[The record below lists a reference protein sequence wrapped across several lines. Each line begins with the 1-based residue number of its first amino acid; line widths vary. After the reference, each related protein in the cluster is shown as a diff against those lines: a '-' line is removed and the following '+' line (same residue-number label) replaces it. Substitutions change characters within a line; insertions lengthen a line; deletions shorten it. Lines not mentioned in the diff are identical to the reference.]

1 MQQDTEPRDTKS
13 QIDRAE
19 TSSEE
24 PQKQKSILKNEK
36 HVKKDDSEIQSFRS
50 APRKEARSSKDKNEK
65 EKSIS
70 EDKLLVKH
78 KCKGDV
84 FHKTDDKAE
93 RKNKHR
99 SERKTSANSKDLKS
113 VSEHAVK
120 NEESSRKE
128 NRKDRQGSIDKS
140 RADHKSKRL
149 SSDLRP
155 QKESLGTSKQHS
167 FVTSRKGE
175 GYSEDKHDAESTNS
189 DNTLKQGDSIHKDRR
204 KSKNALEEKLL
215 LKSRSKSHSKQ
226 GKIPEPEL
234 QESSSKQE
242 SGQKSGPNSEE
253 SDPDKQCK
261 SKTEI
266 KGFEEN
272 SVELDPDSGA
282 HSVSSS
288 QKDFSHRVKSQSIE
302 KSSAKE
308 RNKSDKDLSSSR
320 LERKTSAEGHKS
332 RSLKHNSKDM
342 KKREDDNKPDDKAVK
357 QVETHSKL
365 QENLLTDKRTTKKS
379 ASESRKGSFSFQEID
394 KGEEKSSAEMSVWT
408 SGHMLHSEECQE
420 PMDIQSE
427 QRDSNAQHQITQ
439 PKEISNNSQQETKFK
454 NIAKDQMHHNSLH
467 ELNKT
472 LPTKEISKS
481 SPSGFSNPKQKF
493 EKTPTKEMDVPSD
506 AFKSEESSSP
516 TKQLSNEGVVHQK
529 SMAMTVAEVK
539 NPLSDV
545 SMEESFNLDRPANK
559 DTISDNEAH
568 TAKTEQH
575 GSIVFD
581 GNIKESDITDM
592 EISNTGDKG
601 HLSCKEVT
609 EEKTSGFIC
618 IQEGTMQKITGIAL
632 TGSMKSEQMTSPTI
646 VFTEVCA
653 DKGKTN
659 ENHTVSGV
667 IELSSGSVPKNTPE
681 EIGEMSMM
689 ASKRGGDL
697 RRVTEDKNENNVV
710 GSSVGSSSSCVSISN
725 SMETEVTVIGTS
737 TERTA
742 GSAVTA
748 TSTGGSQS
756 EEGTSVHLQRE
767 GDATITCS
775 EEKSETALSCTSIE
789 ADEGFTVGCWTPN
802 KEGAHSIS
810 ECPVTATEESGVG
823 TEGLSVCE
831 SSSTKEEESGEC
843 IVNYAE
849 EHSKQL
855 ISETRVELEQTV
867 NSVEAE
873 EKDDA
878 VTSAGSEERCVASVC
893 SGTSNFDSATTCLSE
908 VESDGAV
915 TSAGTEAKDR
925 PVTSENPD
933 EFRSNAAGSEH
944 AKAAEGAVTCTAAER
959 GSPGSAIC
967 SVTGTDSQDERAVTG
982 VCAQTA
988 NNVATGPHADKSED
1002 IVNGESAVTSTGITA
1017 EDGPEAA
1024 AACTGLEDSNE
1035 GFAAA
1040 SDTQEKYEFATD
1052 STAARAETNIID
1064 VSQGSYDDEG
1074 CVTSTGAKEDDDE
1087 GENFVTSTG
1096 RGNEEVEQTLTCTG
1110 TEESE
1115 RVLICVGAKEGGS
1128 SSICLAAG
1136 QLRTDVGELTS
1147 DVDKGAVDSMT
1158 GLEKDL
1164 KIDDIHNST
1173 KGVVESSTTSVGVA
1187 SENVMAF
1194 GAKKESQFTEN
1205 YECDVISATSKQG
1218 VDQVSAVEEKN
1229 EDATSFIDIRK
1240 SEGPFRIGS
1249 KKVAVLSASAN
1260 EDERSEGETI
1270 STSVVKVCPTS
1281 AQSSA
1286 KHVDQTPLVA
1296 KAVENLEKTPSLIST
1311 EDFNTPMPSTAV
1323 EYMNQDGTAGKQNN
1337 VSTSILEEF
1346 EAPMPSAAIED
1357 GKSAF
1362 LTIQAA
1368 EKTTTVEMDAI
1379 PMPSMSTGSVDEG
1392 NTVHSKE
1399 ERDECTVISTSI
1411 VEELETS
1418 ISQERTEDA
1427 DEHFPLRLEQ
1437 TADTAMI
1444 STSSVEQFET
1454 SVSPVETQ
1462 EIDQVCR
1469 TQGRFETSTISTT
1482 EGCDKTIHGAFVPV
1496 EAKART
1502 TGAGVSTDGA
1512 EHVQEATSQE
1522 IEFVVQNTENNNQ
1535 SAVILVQKGG
1545 EYDALGLSVATAK
1558 PDKELVAL
1566 SADMPEDS
1574 IAAGIVEECDSVS
1587 TVAVSEK
1594 TPLEF
1599 SSKEVEDQH
1608 VLQKESQRFHQGEP
1622 EGAVEELTTD
1632 DTTSTEMP
1640 ENTVQSDSIGESLG
1654 TEILNPSVSD
1664 GTSTEDHVHECRTQ
1678 ESGQHT
1684 EVPSGMPLEEK
1695 SGDVNL
1701 AIDDISH
1708 KPVLETDLGETMDLP
1723 NRKCSTSLLVEL
1735 GGNSKDRALGGGTVQ
1750 GRHLADID
1758 AKADGQNEEEAFSQ
1772 EGSAAYQSDSKEIH
1786 PIVTEEL
1793 EQRTRMTAIEDPQ
1806 CRSME
1811 EENLS
1816 EEIQPELISKALET
1830 TDTSVVTE
1838 AVEVQVSREKS
1849 LELQVEMPDQKE
1861 ESFMPETDR
1870 HPGIEE
1876 GESDHGPVCQILGE
1890 EAEESQY
1897 FEARAESNTETTSRD
1912 SEDTLE
1918 GDAKSLQPSSETVEG
1933 KDEIVGKADIC
1944 EKSDEKSSVNPV
1956 EEKKQVPV
1964 KRKRGRPRK
1973 YPIEIMALLG
1983 QVSEADSRTGNM
1995 QQSSGSSSRQMITP
2009 KVTGSLNER
2018 HKEAKE
2024 GETEVAVRRRGRK
2037 PKRPLIPSE
2046 ETGKDTLEPDKKRQK
2061 LTLAVEEETEDK
2073 EEKDENKESGDNG
2086 GEDSENSDD
2095 ADEMHSGATTRSAS
2109 RLEAQRKQPS
2119 KPTTRAASKNQS
2131 PGAVPPPNRRKLAG
2145 RKQSP
2150 AVAKS
2155 NKSPGAHS
2163 RLQPTKRK
2171 REASPLVS
2179 PKKSQQRGDEPE
2191 AKKSKR

>member
-1772 EGSAAYQSDSKEIH
+1772 EGSAAYQS
-1786 PIVTEEL
+1786 
-1793 EQRTRMTAIEDPQ
+1793 
-1806 CRSME
+1806 
-1811 EENLS
+1811 
-1816 EEIQPELISKALET
+1816 ALET